1 MLFFIDV
8 LINIIKST
16 NKYNKNQEWKL
27 CILTKII
34 LISIMGCK
42 KSYNKLLQIQ
52 AINNIKNV
60 YENCVMI
67 FYEKNICGMMFS
79 KRELN
84 GSAAEEAS
92 RTYMVGMQKGE
103 TFRQKDWKMYHILNL
118 VLCDKA
124 YR

>member
-1 MLFFIDV
+1 
-8 LINIIKST
+8 
-16 NKYNKNQEWKL
+16 
-27 CILTKII
+27 
-34 LISIMGCK
+34 
-42 KSYNKLLQIQ
+42 
-52 AINNIKNV
+52 
-60 YENCVMI
+60 MI
-67 FYEKNICGMMFS
+67 FYEKNIRGMMFS

-124 YR
+124 YRGFQFIRAKDRKDAVDIIVYLDVLFYLEYR